1 MRIRGGL
8 SEVSVRVAGSYEYV
22 VHTATTGEERKEARE
37 GVVDEERIYVYILY
51 IYTCVYIYIHTYM
64 KRPTRG
70 EQWSEQQVRV
80 CIHVRVY
87 IQTHL
92 AGCLGCCTY
101 DIFVR
106 KPGSPYVRY
115 QSTSMHLLFFFSFGS
130 SDPSHHLTL
139 PPSFSTIFH
148 PFYHSTFPP
157 LSFSFSLHPCSLSI
171 LLLEAVLPLPHTWMN
186 RKRGRPSL
194 DVH

>member
-1 MRIRGGL
+1 M
-8 SEVSVRVAGSYEYV
+8 
-22 VHTATTGEERKEARE
+22 
-37 GVVDEERIYVYILY
+37 VDEERIYVYILY

-64 KRPTRG
+64 KRRTRG

-130 SDPSHHLTL
+130 SDPSHPPSLFLHNLSPLLSLDL
-139 PPSFSTIFH
+139 PPSLFLFLS
-148 PFYHSTFPP
+148 PP
-157 LSFSFSLHPCSLSI
+157 LFSVYSP
-171 LLLEAVLPLPHTWMN
+171 PG
-186 RKRGRPSL
+186 GRPSFAPHVDESQTRPTVTGRAL
-194 DVH
+194 N